1 MWVSSPKITNPLA
14 GQKLIETNPVPRGAI
29 NTLRVFGVASGEST
43 MSLRRL
49 APGGA
54 IVNEQYLPVSVPF
67 IYVEIRN
74 CDVNEGDTFALVMID
89 LLNGWIQCSII
100 LE

>member
-14 GQKLIETNPVPRGAI
+14 GRLLIETNPVPKGAI
-29 NTLRVFGVASGEST
+29 NTLRVFGAASGEST
-43 MSLRRL
+43 MSLQRR

-54 IVNEQYLPVSVPF
+54 VINEQYLPVSTPF
-67 IYVEIRN
+67 MYVEIRN
-74 CDVNEGDTFALVMID
+74 CDVNESDTFALVMID
-89 LLNGWIQCSII
+89 PLNGWIQCSII